1 MLRTGLI
8 PFLVLLSGLASYAQ
22 DNILLMNGQTI
33 TGKVIGQSTLEIRYL
48 TSKKDKVTERA
59 EPTDGVFSV
68 TDSLGQE
75 RVWYFMDT
83 LFGNDYTVDQMRW
96 YINGE
101 RDARNGY
108 KPLWPVV
115 GGFAFGAGMTMALDL
130 EVVSLFLPPAY
141 AGIMALP
148 RVHVT
153 PGSVS
158 DPLMEGDPY
167 YATGYAQVGRS
178 KRVVHSLISTFA
190 GVAVGLFVR
199 QVIIDPNQTEGP

>member
-96 YINGE
+96 YSNGE